1 MSPITPLKNNKTK
14 NGQDPTRPYCCLN
27 SFRSFF
33 EKDPQASMLKSMA
46 AANATKAAASSV
58 HVTCFT
64 PTSTVGLPLFPTFL
78 TVEDITNPLYNWS
91 NAADPSS
98 NPDPDPDLEEGLD
111 LFNDPDPTSQLP
123 LGVSIAVT
131 LEVLSTQNFPP
142 LLELRVPAAISEVVS
157 GPEKRWKR

>member
-64 PTSTVGLPLFPTFL
+64 PTSTVGLPLFPNFL

-111 LFNDPDPTSQLP
+111 LFNDPDPKSQLP